1 MGTAREGETDSA
13 LEEVMEAKALSGL
26 KVHFISLVESP
37 ANKRQFLVKQ
47 AALDGGVEI
56 VEKTVHIAK
65 SDSKRRVAYGIVLAP
80 DEVDDEQDTIS
91 KEEIEKAA
99 YAFMLAGR
107 SQQVDSDHDGEAG
120 KGFVAESWLVRSGDP
135 LFAEE
140 SEGAWTVGIKVT
152 DTETWERVE
161 QGELTGFSVAGLAR
175 RTPVEAGINE
185 EEGAMAEQVEKGPSQ
200 EAVEAAG
207 PDASEDLD
215 AAAEGFVSRVVAG
228 LKWHFGSGGEAVE
241 KAADKASETPGSSP
255 GQALDDDAGEVNKE
269 QPDVVAF
276 ESVEKGF
283 KEKMLRQQL
292 WSITSALS
300 DAVRDV
306 LEDDALADKVADVR
320 EVVQEF
326 QDWLE
331 EQVGTAVSKEEGES
345 MTENEGEETPAAVVK
360 EDRQDERLA
369 EVQQTL
375 EDLAARLEVV
385 EKQHPGRQTDLGGG
399 DAEPVQKANG
409 KGYRGL
415 PISI

>member
-228 LKWHFGSGGEAVE
+228 LKRHFGSDGEPVE
-241 KAADKASETPGSSP
+241 KAADKADETVD
-255 GQALDDDAGEVNKE
+255 ADAGEVKNGPPGE
-269 QPDVVAF
+269 LAL

-306 LEDDALADKVADVR
+306 LEDDAVTDKVAGVR

-331 EQVGTAVSKEEGES
+331 EQVGTAVSKGEGET
-345 MTENEGEETPAAVVK
+345 MTGKDGEEKPAAVVK

-375 EDLAARLEVV
+375 EDLAARLEAV
-385 EKQHPGRQTDLGGG
+385 EKQHPGRQTDLGGD

>member
-1 MGTAREGETDSA
+1 MSKAHE
-13 LEEVMEAKALSGL
+13 EEVMETRALSGL

-47 AALDGGVEI
+47 AALENGVVI
-56 VEKTVHIAK
+56 VEKTVRIAK
-65 SDSKRRVAYGIVLAP
+65 SDRKRRVAYGIVLAP

-99 YAFMLAGR
+99 YAFMHAGR
-107 SQQVDSDHDGEAG
+107 GQQVDSDHDGEAG
-120 KGFVAESWLVRSGDP
+120 KGFVAESWLVRAGDP

-140 SEGAWTVGIKVT
+140 PEGAWAAGIKVT
-152 DTETWERVE
+152 DADTWERVE
-161 QGELTGFSVAGLAR
+161 KGELTGFSVAGLAR
-175 RTPVEAGINE
+175 RTPVEPEITSE
-185 EEGAMAEQVEKGPSQ
+185 EDTMAEQVEKGLSQ
-200 EAVEAAG
+200 ETAERTGA
-207 PDASEDLD
+207 DDLD
-215 AAAEGFVSRVVAG
+215 AAADGFVSRVVAG
-228 LKWHFGSGGEAVE
+228 LKRHFGGDGETVE
-241 KAADKASETPGSSP
+241 KAASKADE
-255 GQALDDDAGEVNKE
+255 ALDADVGE
-269 QPDVVAF
+269 VAF

-306 LEDDALADKVADVR
+306 LQDDEVKDKVTGVR

-326 QDWLE
+326 QNWLE
-331 EQVGTAVSKEEGES
+331 EQVGAAVSKGAEASGSRGDGEK
-345 MTENEGEETPAAVVK
+345 GQAAVVK
-360 EDRQDERLA
+360 EERQDERLA

-375 EDLAARLEVV
+375 EDLVARLETV
-385 EKQHPGRQTDLGGG
+385 EKQHPGRQTDLGGD

-415 PISI
+415 PISL